1 MEQRKSQDEV
11 LKQFVS
17 EGHLTSEQADEIAQA
32 PILAFSARE
41 LVSYLAAILITI
53 GVGFMVAGLV
63 VNVPKAG
70 IAVLLYVVAVV
81 LAYFSRKFSSG
92 KSEKQRAGDVLEI
105 ASVLAIAVGSGILLD
120 MTSMRS
126 EWSACILAIVAGTWG
141 VMRAPRTQFSGSVLM
156 TASVP
161 VAIMSS
167 TSMMSLN
174 GDSNSIVIGL
184 LLMVSGLG
192 LIYMGMRHI
201 GFGLLPRSVGS
212 LLIVIGSITLAIIT
226 DLFRLEVR
234 GRVMGFVQ
242 MAFAS
247 SQVLGL
253 PIGLYFANLWD
264 WHSPFMMI
272 VIVSI
277 VVMGAMIMYL
287 KPIDAHLKVKSDRNA
302 FEAHTTTTYSKNI
315 GTSGL

>member
-1 MEQRKSQDEV
+1 MDQRKSQDEV

-17 EGHLTSEQADEIAQA
+17 DGHLTSEQADEIAQA

-53 GVGFMVAGLV
+53 GVGFTVAGLV
-63 VNVPKAG
+63 VNVPQAG
-70 IAVLLYVVAVV
+70 IAILLYVVAAV

-92 KSEKQRAGDVLEI
+92 KSEKQRVGEVLEI

-167 TSMMSLN
+167 TSMMNLN
-174 GDSNSIVIGL
+174 GDNNRLVVGL
-184 LLMVSGLG
+184 MLLAGGAG
-192 LIYMGMRHI
+192 LIYMGMRKI
-201 GFGLLPRSVGS
+201 GFAFLPRAFGS
-212 LLIVIGSITLAIIT
+212 LLIVIASITLAGV
-226 DLFRLEVR
+226 FSN
-234 GRVMGFVQ
+234 GFG
-242 MAFAS
+242 
-247 SQVLGL
+247 GL
-253 PIGLYFANLWD
+253 IPIA
-264 WHSPFMMI
+264 
-272 VIVSI
+272 
-277 VVMGAMIMYL
+277 
-287 KPIDAHLKVKSDRNA
+287 
-302 FEAHTTTTYSKNI
+302 I
-315 GTSGL
+315 GTVMFALGSRERAPEHLIAGAFGIIVGLIVTVVHWLPGNLLQGLAIIGCGVVPLLVLRKQLARANQPEPGAPTA

>member
-63 VNVPKAG
+63 VNVPQAG
-70 IAVLLYVVAVV
+70 IAILLYVVAAV

-105 ASVLAIAVGSGILLD
+105 ASVLAAVVATGILLD
-120 MTSMRS
+120 MTSVRS
-126 EWSACILAIVAGTWG
+126 EWSACILAIVAGAWG
-141 VMRAPRTQFSGSVLM
+141 AIRASRTQFSGSVLM

-167 TSMMSLN
+167 TSMMNLN
-174 GDSNSIVIGL
+174 GNSNSIVIGL
-184 LLMVSGLG
+184 LLMVGGLG

-201 GFGLLPRSVGS
+201 GFGLLPRAVGS
-212 LLIVIGSITLAIIT
+212 LLIVIGSIMFVDVLPSGIGGLIPLGIGVALFTLGSRERSPENLLAGALGIIVGVIMTVVHWLPGNLLQGLAIIGCGVA
-226 DLFRLEVR
+226 LLL
-234 GRVMGFVQ
+234 
-242 MAFAS
+242 
-247 SQVLGL
+247 VLRKQL
-253 PIGLYFANLWD
+253 ARANQPEL
-264 WHSPFMMI
+264 
-272 VIVSI
+272 
-277 VVMGAMIMYL
+277 
-287 KPIDAHLKVKSDRNA
+287 DAPTA
-302 FEAHTTTTYSKNI
+302 
-315 GTSGL
+315 